1 MNAVIS
7 FVIVLG
13 ILIFVH
19 ELGHFLFAK
28 LFKVRVLKFSLG
40 FGNKLIGKQ
49 WGETEYL
56 ISAFPL
62 GGYVKMHGEQPGEEI
77 AEEEKAVS
85 FSHKTVGQRFWIV
98 FGGPLFNL
106 LFAVL
111 VFWLMFVFAGMPN
124 LVDSTKIGQINPGSP
139 AEKAGLKKDDVVLS
153 INGKEMKVWEQVS
166 ETIRTS
172 GGKPV
177 ELVVKRGGETLNIKA
192 TPMRDKVKN
201 IFGEATEERY
211 LLGMGRSED
220 VVYKKVSLPES
231 VKLALEHT
239 WSMIVLTVMG
249 LVKMLQ
255 RIIPASELGGPI
267 RIAEIAGEQFK
278 AGWINLIHFTG
289 LLSVNLGI
297 LNLLPIPILDG
308 GHLVFLGVEA
318 VRRKPLGE
326 TMMIRAQQVG
336 MALLG
341 TLMIFVFYNDIAR
354 LVQQSQKWNPA
365 ASWQNVY
372 DDMNRLGNDIARLIQ
387 QWL

>member
-1 MNAVIS
+1 MNAAIS
-7 FVIVLG
+7 FFLVLG

-19 ELGHFLFAK
+19 EFGHFLFAK

-62 GGYVKMHGEQPGEEI
+62 GGYVKMYGEQPGEEI
-77 AEEEKAVS
+77 AEAEKAVS

-111 VFWLMFVFAGMPN
+111 VFWLMFVFAGMPD

-139 AEKAGLKKDDVVLS
+139 AEKAGLKKDDIVLS

-177 ELVVKRGGETLNIKA
+177 ELRVRRGSEELTIAA
-192 TPMRDKVKN
+192 TPMRDMVKN
-201 IFGEATEERY
+201 IFGEPTGERY
-211 LLGMGRSED
+211 LLGMGRAED

-231 VKLALEHT
+231 VMLAFEHT

-308 GHLVFLGVEA
+308 GHLVFLGIEA
-318 VRRKPLGE
+318 IRRKPLGE
-326 TMMIRAQQVG
+326 TALMRAQQVG

-354 LVQQSQKWNPA
+354 LVQRW
-365 ASWQNVY
+365 
-372 DDMNRLGNDIARLIQ
+372 M
-387 QWL
+387 